1 MKPAFKLVSMIWS
14 MTLVASVAA
23 GQQKGYVQA
32 GVLAT
37 EQPAGTPNHRV
48 LPAISGST
56 VGVAAAV
63 GFFVTPKVAIEG
75 ELVASGPI
83 STPQRFSYDWF
94 EDFTGESRDMFLGA
108 NVRWAA
114 RRHLEFVGGAA
125 LVFATAAERS
135 ILRTD
140 LPFPGRPNV
149 PQSEPDRVDTGVQL
163 AFNGG
168 VAVPLPVS
176 RTIAVVPAFSIRFIA
191 GRGGEFEY
199 LGVGSHAYQFGATV
213 RFTFD

>member
-75 ELVASGPI
+75 ELVASRPI

-140 LPFPGRPNV
+140 LPFPGRPNG
-149 PQSEPDRVDTGVQL
+149 PQSEPDQH
-163 AFNGG
+163 AGG
-168 VAVPLPVS
+168 DVGGPGRDRQRGHDPGQQAPHGRHVSGIRGFLRSQRPADRGKVS
-176 RTIAVVPAFSIRFIA
+176 R
-191 GRGGEFEY
+191 
-199 LGVGSHAYQFGATV
+199 
-213 RFTFD
+213 